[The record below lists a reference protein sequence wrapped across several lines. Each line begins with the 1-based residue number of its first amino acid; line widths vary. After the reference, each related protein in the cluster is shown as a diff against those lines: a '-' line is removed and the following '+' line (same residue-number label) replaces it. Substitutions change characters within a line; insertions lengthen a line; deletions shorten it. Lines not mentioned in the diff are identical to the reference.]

1 LPCLHNSTNWLATVL
16 TRISHEPSSKKPP
29 ILA

>member
-1 LPCLHNSTNWLATVL
+1 VRICYPFQPAVLA
-16 TRISHEPSSKKPP
+16 RISHEPSSKKPP